1 MKSNKMTEKTWVS
14 SFLNPI
20 REFIFLHTTPK
31 LHPESV
37 LDPLRQTVTDA
48 TGSVFKTLCL
58 VVFNTH
64 LIFKNGTYH
73 GRE

>member
-1 MKSNKMTEKTWVS
+1 MKSNKMTEKNMGLFLS
-14 SFLNPI
+14 SVYPI

-48 TGSVFKTLCL
+48 TGSVSKTLCL

-64 LIFKNGTYH
+64 LIL
-73 GRE
+73 